1 MGHYCASKFAVIG
14 LTKTMALELAPYKIN
29 VNAVCPGVVETDI
42 LVREWDLVGK
52 LDNKTPDQM
61 RKEVTPQ
68 IPLGYLAKPEDVS
81 KVVVFL
87 ASPDANYMTGQ
98 ALNVTGGMETH

>member
-1 MGHYCASKFAVIG
+1 
-14 LTKTMALELAPYKIN
+14 
-29 VNAVCPGVVETDI
+29 
-42 LVREWDLVGK
+42 
-52 LDNKTPDQM
+52 M